1 MEFVKIGKIV
11 NTFGLKGEL
20 KVDYFTDF
28 IEERFK
34 HNSIIYVGEDKDEF
48 KVNKYKIHKDYLL
61 VQFID
66 NEDINLVEKY
76 KNCFIYKNKKDIKP
90 LQNGKY
96 YFSDLVDLDVY
107 VNDILIGRVLRVE
120 KGVTYNYLRI
130 KVNGEEKLIPNIPVF
145 VKNIDLV
152 NQRIDINEIEG
163 LL

>member
-76 KNCFIYKNKKDIKP
+76 KNCFIYKNKEDIKP